1 MQLLVERSFLRESLE
16 KCVAADLERLEQVEG
31 IGPSLAASIVEW
43 FLEKRNRK
51 PFEKLAQHGVRP
63 SKEKRSR

>member
-16 KCVAADLERLEQVEG
+16 KCVAADLERLEQ
-31 IGPSLAASIVEW
+31 IGPSLAASMVEW